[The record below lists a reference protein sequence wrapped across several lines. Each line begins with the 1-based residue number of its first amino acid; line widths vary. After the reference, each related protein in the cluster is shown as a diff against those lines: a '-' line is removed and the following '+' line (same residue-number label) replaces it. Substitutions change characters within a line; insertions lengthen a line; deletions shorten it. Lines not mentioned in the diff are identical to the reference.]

1 MKRQEKADL
10 KILQT
15 LMTGALDCLV
25 ATPPRRGAANYLLSA
40 RELIAE
46 LLHDDDNEKGGNEK

>member
-1 MKRQEKADL
+1 MTKQERQDIKV
-10 KILQT
+10 LQT

-25 ATPPRRGAANYLLSA
+25 ATPPRRGAADYLLSA

-46 LLHDDDNEKGGNEK
+46 LLHDDDNENGGNEK